1 MTTSDNKARTRGTRR
16 LATIALSVLLTAGTL
31 TACGGGGET
40 IAADAKTGNR
50 KIRIAAPFISTMN
63 SAILYAQGTGILKKH
78 NIEAEFIEVHGG
90 GSLQATLGG
99 STDMA
104 ITSSV
109 NPMAALQQGQEFPI
123 IAQVGNGFP
132 ESVIITASAW
142 KESGLKDDS
151 SLKDKMKF
159 LAGKPWGVSSPQG
172 SSSYMAKYMFQLA
185 GLSADDF
192 KMNSMGSASGT
203 LAGLKSEKV
212 VAGSMGSPYPQVAES
227 EGYAKLFVN
236 VSGGEVPELTNTLT
250 SVVAVTPDFYKN
262 NKELVADFRK
272 ALGEAQ
278 KEVYENSAV
287 VDEWIY
293 KEKFEGSP
301 KDAVLSG
308 VKDQRDGGAIAKQPE
323 VSEESAERLVAFM
336 KATGQPVPDDWR
348 KIFVDLSAN

>member
-1 MTTSDNKARTRGTRR
+1 MTKSDSKARTRGMRR
-16 LATIALSVLLTAGTL
+16 LAGIALSLMLGAGAL
-31 TACGGGGET
+31 TACGSGGET

-63 SAILYAQGTGILKKH
+63 SAVLYAQGNGIFAKH
-78 NIEAEFIEVHGG
+78 NIETEFVEVHGAAG
-90 GSLQATLGG
+90 LQATLGG

-109 NPMAALQQGQEFPI
+109 NPVAALEQGQEFPI
-123 IAQVGNGFP
+123 IAQIGNGFP
-132 ESVIITASAW
+132 ESVLITAAAW

-151 SLKDKMKF
+151 PLKDKMKF
-159 LAGKPWGVSSPQG
+159 LAGKAWGVSSPQG
-172 SSSYMAKYMFQLA
+172 SSSYMARYMFQLA
-185 GLSADDF
+185 GLSGDDF

-212 VAGSMGSPYPQVAES
+212 VAGSMGSPYPQVAEA
-227 EGYAKLFVN
+227 EGYAKLFIN

-278 KEVYENSAV
+278 KLVYEKSAE

-293 KEKFEGSP
+293 KNHFDGSP
-301 KDAVLSG
+301 KEAVLAG
-308 VKDQRDGGAIAKQPE
+308 VKDQRDGAAIAKQPE
-323 VSEESAERLVAFM
+323 VSAESAERLVAFM

-348 KIFVDLSAN
+348 KIFVDLAG